1 MLCLCVCVSV
11 CVCICSS
18 FRGRVPWLSLT
29 GGQPSALGGL
39 SEEQGHQG
47 GALAHTDQSAAGIH
61 TAGLD
66 LPITAERWPVA

>member
-1 MLCLCVCVSV
+1 V
-11 CVCICSS
+11 
-18 FRGRVPWLSLT
+18 SLT

-47 GALAHTDQSAAGIH
+47 GALAHTDQSATGIH

-66 LPITAERWPVA
+66 RPIPA